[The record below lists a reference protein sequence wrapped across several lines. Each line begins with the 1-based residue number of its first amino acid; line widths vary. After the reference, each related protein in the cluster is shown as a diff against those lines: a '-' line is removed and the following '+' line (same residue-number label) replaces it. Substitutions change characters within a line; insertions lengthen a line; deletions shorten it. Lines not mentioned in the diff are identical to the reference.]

1 MSRKSRFLILLLG
14 VFILLLSVT
23 VVSARQDVVRLTF
36 WNYWDGNNG
45 EAIQALVD
53 EFNSA
58 NSDIQV
64 ENIFYGWG
72 ELLPRLQTAAA
83 GGDGPDIAAADMAW
97 MPLLANSGRVA
108 ALDGMIEAA
117 GVDLDDFYP
126 ALLSVNRYNDQL
138 FGLPVSTNN
147 LELFINNDLF
157 AAAGLDAAAPPTTWA
172 ELADMAATCANPD
185 EGIVGMEL
193 YTQPGEGLTW
203 QFQVYLWQAGG
214 AFLNEDNTAPAFNT
228 EAGLQALNYWISL
241 IESDASD
248 LVQWG
253 LFEQGRACMRMDGSW
268 MVSILGDQAPFE
280 FSTAIMPIPEGG
292 APATNM
298 GGEHL
303 VIFSDG
309 DMARQEAAFQFVSW
323 LTSTDV
329 QVRWDMET
337 AFMPIRQSVADDA
350 AFQTWL
356 QETEPRLIPFVESQQ
371 YAINRPSVAV
381 YAELSDVFSAYI
393 ERALYGQL
401 SPEEALENAEV
412 AVEALLR

>member
-381 YAELSDVFSAYI
+381 YAELSDVFSAYM